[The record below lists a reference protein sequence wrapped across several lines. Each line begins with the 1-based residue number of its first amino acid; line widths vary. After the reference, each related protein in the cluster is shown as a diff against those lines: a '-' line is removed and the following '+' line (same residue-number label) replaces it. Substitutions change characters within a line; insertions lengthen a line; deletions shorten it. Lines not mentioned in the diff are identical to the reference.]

1 MEKIM
6 TERLNDDC
14 IDTYA
19 HDALELAKKL
29 FPLNRSINSPGTLQ
43 TLKELQVSVPQMK
56 IKQFEAGNKVL
67 DWNIPKRWEVR
78 KASIKRLNGETVLDL
93 NDSNLH
99 VIAHSIPIKAKVKFI
114 DLKES
119 IYTLIEKP
127 DAIPYR
133 TSFYKEA
140 WGFCMEHS
148 KFLLMHD
155 DEYLVEIDSIFT
167 NQPMPYGEIFV
178 PGLNEEKEVLFST
191 YICHPSMAN
200 NELSGPV
207 TAITLA
213 KYLLSLGE
221 KPNLSYRFLFM
232 PETIGAIAYISSNIN
247 ALRENVVCGLVLTCV
262 GDENNFS
269 IVKNKNNRNYLEEVM
284 IDECKKLATKYNSPL
299 KIYDFSVRQS
309 DERQYCSPGVDLP
322 ISCFCRSKY
331 GSYPEYHTSDD
342 NFNVVTKKGLAG
354 SIEAL
359 INCVKL
365 LEKARF
371 PKHVFLCEPN
381 LGKRGLY
388 PLMGAKKISLRV
400 KNIKD
405 FLAYA
410 DGLTTLEKIA
420 DQLNL
425 NVAKANSLYD
435 LLIEKGIIK

>member
-1 MEKIM
+1 
-6 TERLNDDC
+6 
-14 IDTYA
+14 
-19 HDALELAKKL
+19 
-29 FPLNRSINSPGTLQ
+29 
-43 TLKELQVSVPQMK
+43 
-56 IKQFEAGNKVL
+56 
-67 DWNIPKRWEVR
+67 
-78 KASIKRLNGETVLDL
+78 
-93 NDSNLH
+93 
-99 VIAHSIPIKAKVKFI
+99 
-114 DLKES
+114 
-119 IYTLIEKP
+119 
-127 DAIPYR
+127 
-133 TSFYKEA
+133 
-140 WGFCMEHS
+140 
-148 KFLLMHD
+148 
-155 DEYLVEIDSIFT
+155 
-167 NQPMPYGEIFV
+167 
-178 PGLNEEKEVLFST
+178 
-191 YICHPSMAN
+191 
-200 NELSGPV
+200 
-207 TAITLA
+207 
-213 KYLLSLGE
+213 
-221 KPNLSYRFLFM
+221 
-232 PETIGAIAYISSNIN
+232 
-247 ALRENVVCGLVLTCV
+247 
-262 GDENNFS
+262 
-269 IVKNKNNRNYLEEVM
+269 M

-425 NVAKANSLYD
+425 NVAKANSLCD